1 MVQAH
6 TTHAARALSA
16 APAGSRRAGR
26 VAGRCAPRSAAACVV
41 RSAAAPAPAVRRA
54 VVPQCLAV
62 PLCRAAARRGVVARA
77 GQLEGD
83 DVGNMLPIDADS
95 DGGVGGTSE
104 RPFGP
109 DAVLLVGFLRDEV
122 PRVRAAL
129 DELGADFVRVVVAT
143 RGMLDG
149 TLGAALET
157 PSPLVPQPP
166 ATGVPRVFFCS
177 GMSSAE
183 LMSVI
188 HAVEELELPPC
199 TFAAAVP
206 RSVDKTLSDV
216 LDEISGDAERMAA
229 AERR

>member
-6 TTHAARALSA
+6 TTHAVTLSA

-26 VAGRCAPRSAAACVV
+26 FAGRCAPRPAAACVV
-41 RSAAAPAPAVRRA
+41 RSAAAPAPAVRR
-54 VVPQCLAV
+54 VVPQRRAA
-62 PLCRAAARRGVVARA
+62 LCRNAARRGVVARA
-77 GQLEGD
+77 GLEGD
-83 DVGNMLPIDADS
+83 EVGNMLPIDADS

-109 DAVLLVGFLRDEV
+109 DAILLVGFLRDEV

-129 DELGADFVRVVVAT
+129 DDMGADFVRVVVAT

-166 ATGVPRVFFCS
+166 ATGVPRVLFCS
-177 GMSSAE
+177 GMSSSE
-183 LMSVI
+183 VMQVI
-188 HAVEELELPPC
+188 HAVEELELPTC

-206 RSVDKTLSDV
+206 RSVEKTLADV

-229 AERR
+229 AERH

>member
-1 MVQAH
+1 
-6 TTHAARALSA
+6 
-16 APAGSRRAGR
+16 
-26 VAGRCAPRSAAACVV
+26 
-41 RSAAAPAPAVRRA
+41 
-54 VVPQCLAV
+54 VVPQRRAA
-62 PLCRAAARRGVVARA
+62 LCRNAARRGVVARA
-77 GQLEGD
+77 GLEGD
-83 DVGNMLPIDADS
+83 EVGNMLPIDADS

-109 DAVLLVGFLRDEV
+109 DAILLVGFLRDEV

-129 DELGADFVRVVVAT
+129 DDMGADFVRVVVAT

-166 ATGVPRVFFCS
+166 ATGVPRVLFCS
-177 GMSSAE
+177 GMSSSE
-183 LMSVI
+183 VMQVI
-188 HAVEELELPPC
+188 HAVEELELPTC

-206 RSVDKTLSDV
+206 RSVEKTLADV

-229 AERR
+229 AERH